1 MKLWWN
7 CFNMCVC
14 VCVCVSQNSVDES
27 TYVGVCLG
35 VPGLMK
41 LELVCMCVCLNCFSM
56 YCGPEWESVW
66 REVSPH
72 ALGFQQSSSSLLLS
86 SSNLHLL
93 ARENE

>member
-1 MKLWWN
+1 M
-7 CFNMCVC
+7 
-14 VCVCVSQNSVDES
+14 CVSQNSVDES

-41 LELVCMCVCLNCFSM
+41 LELVCVCVCLNCFSM
-56 YCGPEWESVW
+56 YCGPEWESVR
-66 REVSPH
+66 REVSLH